1 MPSVLTVNN
10 NKVPAVPTTAVEV
23 VEEDTATTKSNS
35 SSITSPTQIDDDGA
49 SALQHTKVAV
59 SKKRDYDNTGLATVS
74 LLNPSTSTLTDED
87 PKTKRRRGKN
97 WGRHELLLIVKAWSS
112 ISEDAATG
120 TDQSGARLWGRIH
133 KKFEELKQ
141 AARKYAIEQNQPAI
155 DFPDRSEL
163 DLKKQWSSSVN
174 LAIQA
179 FVGICAQN
187 VPKSGVQDES
197 THYQQMLEIYKQR
210 ASKKDIPKAFDRFLP
225 AYQWL
230 KTQPKFSSHF
240 LNGEGHEPGEPK
252 TSKPRP
258 RGRDAAKLD
267 KKTQSVAGSV
277 IKTMRAV
284 SIIICIM
291 YIAIHMFHIRLTH
304 MFIYML
310 HKQHDTE

>member
-210 ASKKDIPKAFDRFLP
+210 ASKKDIPKTFDRFLP